1 MKNLAVSRQS
11 CRNLETL
18 ENEISCNL
26 KYSKISCTLNP
37 NNDDLYIA
45 LQRQLY
51 IIPSDP
57 NREIISVNINNEANN
72 KIIGLEY
79 TNITQQLYCAY
90 ENGDLI
96 TINID
101 SELECE
107 LVTQINGGLSCMKLS
122 PDHEILILVTPND
135 NVITMVSSF
144 DIISEIDLQESN
156 FGEKQ
161 FITVGWGK
169 KETQFHGSIGKAAAM
184 IKPVEINKND
194 TDDGLPRITWRGDGS
209 LFAVS
214 FIQKNNDIR
223 QFKIFNREGIL
234 QYTSEL
240 SNNMEESLSW
250 KPSGNLI
257 ATTQKLINKH
267 VVSLFEK
274 NGLKHREFLL
284 PFETKNVTVKEIFW
298 SPDSEILT
306 VWCEQDN
313 DNSILQLWIENNYY
327 WYLKQTFTFSIDN
340 PLLYGTWSSR
350 SNCGKTLILLTP
362 QNVLTYSFQWTI
374 NHSKG
379 QSLEDKATVAVIDGK
394 KALLTGFKIGIVP
407 PPMAHQTLELSE
419 PINAIV
425 FAPNVK
431 NIESWVDTNAFFCVL
446 HNNKLA
452 FFKCTDDS
460 NVLEYKN
467 ISTCEI
473 KWDVPT
479 FDSKNVIPIMQHF
492 LWFKENIIFSSI
504 SIDNQSI
511 LCIINVDLEKN
522 HVTVKQTHIMDGLI
536 EHIICSPNAD
546 EVFVIVE
553 GSVLKYKD
561 NEFDFIGIKI
571 PNFSYKVD
579 LIEIGTRHAIIS
591 LSHGNRLSIDSKEVA
606 NNITSFFLHSK
617 FLLLT
622 TSQHTLVCVTLDK
635 EGLEQLSKQDLTVK
649 PWENNMCEQSVND
662 LNIRR
667 IERGSFL
674 IIALPNDS
682 KTILQMPRGNL
693 ECIQPR
699 ALSLYIIGEHLKKC
713 EYFAAFD
720 LMKKQRINLNL
731 IYDYEPQ
738 IFLQNAKK
746 FVEDITNPQWLSL
759 FLSELQNED
768 VTSTI
773 YSNCYLNCKKQPE
786 SILQNG
792 NKVSLV
798 CNLLRSI
805 LEEKNNADFFVQ
817 PILISLVKNHEQQGL
832 EGALKKLKEIKGL
845 ESTESVRS
853 ISSEDALKYLLYL
866 VDVNVLFDTALGM
879 YDFELAM
886 LVASKSQKDPK
897 EYIPFLNN
905 LKKLDENFMK
915 YSIDIHL
922 KRYES
927 ALNNISKDTERFEE
941 CLNLIKNQNLYTNA
955 LKIFK
960 KDSKEYKEI
969 ARIYG
974 DYLLSKTKYK
984 EAAIMFH
991 KANDYANALKVYKLA
1006 ACWQEAIIIS
1016 ASLNLS
1022 PSELRILY
1030 KELQA
1035 RLYQDKR
1042 YLEAAQILILY
1053 LNDPEGAVAMLC
1065 EGKYWKDVLRIAT
1078 DVNRLDLI
1086 ETHIKPGIKEHI
1098 EYTMAQIIKNKEDF
1112 EKYKTRLTV
1121 VRIEMTNK
1129 QTRIYSE
1136 TLNDN
1141 SLISNNEINDFLSD
1155 TSSVTDSITSKG
1167 SRSSTTSK
1175 RSYRSSKNRRKQER
1189 KLLSMKEGSTFED
1202 LGLIRALHEIIT
1214 KTYKQK
1220 DEVDL
1225 LTQML
1230 LYFNDDEVAEKLQ
1243 DIMKS
1248 FLAIIES
1255 SKSKIWDKSAPTSL
1269 SLNEIDSI
1277 DICIS
1282 KKHQE
1287 TLMPQKLVEP
1297 HIMYPPEETVST
1309 GYLRI
1314 FSKE

>member
-1 MKNLAVSRQS
+1 M
-11 CRNLETL
+11 E
-18 ENEISCNL
+18 
-26 KYSKISCTLNP
+26 
-37 NNDDLYIA
+37 
-45 LQRQLY
+45 
-51 IIPSDP
+51 
-57 NREIISVNINNEANN
+57 
-72 KIIGLEY
+72 
-79 TNITQQLYCAY
+79 
-90 ENGDLI
+90 
-96 TINID
+96 
-101 SELECE
+101 
-107 LVTQINGGLSCMKLS
+107 
-122 PDHEILILVTPND
+122 
-135 NVITMVSSF
+135 
-144 DIISEIDLQESN
+144 
-156 FGEKQ
+156 
-161 FITVGWGK
+161 
-169 KETQFHGSIGKAAAM
+169 
-184 IKPVEINKND
+184 
-194 TDDGLPRITWRGDGS
+194 
-209 LFAVS
+209 
-214 FIQKNNDIR
+214 
-223 QFKIFNREGIL
+223 REGIL

-267 VVSLFEK
+267 VVSFFEK

-298 SPDSEILT
+298 SPDSDILT
-306 VWCEQDN
+306 VWSEEN
-313 DNSILQLWIENNYY
+313 NSIILQLWTEKNYY
-327 WYLKQTFTFSIDN
+327 WYLKQTFNFSIDN
-340 PLLYGTWSSR
+340 PLLYGTWSCR
-350 SNCGKTLILLTP
+350 TNCGKTLILLTP

-379 QSLEDKATVAVIDGK
+379 QSSKDKAVVAVIDGK
-394 KALLTGFKIGIVP
+394 KALLTGFKVGIIP

-431 NIESWVDTNAFFCVL
+431 STESLIDINAFFCVL

-452 FFKCTDDS
+452 FFKCSDDS

-467 ISTCEI
+467 ISMCEI

-479 FDSKNVIPIMQHF
+479 FDTKNVIPIMRHF
-492 LWFKENIIFSSI
+492 LWFKENTILSSI

-511 LCIINVDLEKN
+511 LCIINVDLEKDEA
-522 HVTVKQTHIMDGLI
+522 TVKQTHIMEGLI

-546 EVFVIVE
+546 EVFMVIE

-571 PNFSYKVD
+571 PTFSHKVD
-579 LIEIGTRHAIIS
+579 LLEIDTRYAIIS
-591 LSHGNRLSIDSKEVA
+591 LSHGNRLSIDSKEIA

-622 TSQHTLVCVTLDK
+622 TSQHTLVCVTLDN
-635 EGLEQLSKQDLTVK
+635 EGLEQLYKQDLTIK
-649 PWENNMCEQSVND
+649 PWENNICKQSVND

-713 EYFAAFD
+713 EYLAAFN
-720 LMKKQRINLNL
+720 LMRKQRINLNL
-731 IYDYEPQ
+731 IYDYEPL

-768 VTSTI
+768 VTCTI
-773 YSNCYLNCKKQPE
+773 YSNCYLKCKNQQE
-786 SILQNG
+786 SNG

-805 LEEKNNADFFVQ
+805 LEEKNNANYFIQ

-845 ESTESVRS
+845 ESKEFVQS

-886 LVASKSQKDPK
+886 LIASKSQKDPK

-905 LKKLDENFMK
+905 LKKLDGNFMK

-927 ALNNISKDTERFEE
+927 ALNNISKDTERFDE
-941 CLNLIKNQNLYTNA
+941 CLNLIKNQNLYTNG
-955 LKIFK
+955 LKIFQ

-974 DYLLSKTKYK
+974 DHLLSKNKYK
-984 EAAIMFH
+984 EAGIMYQ

-1006 ACWQEAIIIS
+1006 GCWQEAIIVS

-1022 PSELRILY
+1022 PSELCILY
-1030 KELQA
+1030 KELQK
-1035 RLYQDKR
+1035 RLYYDKR

-1053 LNDPEGAVAMLC
+1053 LNDPEGAVSLLC

-1078 DVNRLDLI
+1078 DANRIDLI
-1086 ETHIKPGIKEHI
+1086 ETHIKPGIQEHA
-1098 EYTMAQIIKNKEDF
+1098 EYTTAQIIKNKEDF
-1112 EKYKTRLTV
+1112 EKYKARLTV
-1121 VRIEMTNK
+1121 VRTEMINK
-1129 QTRIYSE
+1129 QTHIYDD

-1141 SLISNNEINDFLSD
+1141 ILMSNNGINDFLSD
-1155 TSSVTDSITSKG
+1155 ISSVTGSIISKG
-1167 SRSSTTSK
+1167 SQSSIISK

-1189 KLLSMKEGSTFED
+1189 KLLSMKEGSMFED
-1202 LGLIRALHEIIT
+1202 LGLMRALHEIIT

-1230 LYFNDDEVAEKLQ
+1230 LYFNDDEAAEKLQ

-1255 SKSKIWDKSAPTSL
+1255 SKSKIWDKSAPISL
-1269 SLNEIDSI
+1269 TFYEVNSI
-1277 DICIS
+1277 DDTCIS

-1287 TLMPQKLVEP
+1287 MFIPQKLVEP

-1309 GYLRI
+1309 GYLHI
-1314 FSKE
+1314 FSK

>member
-1 MKNLAVSRQS
+1 MKNLSVLRQS
-11 CRNLETL
+11 CRNLEAL
-18 ENEISCNL
+18 ESEILCNL
-26 KYSKISCTLNP
+26 KYSKILCTLNP
-37 NNDDLYIA
+37 NNDDLYIG
-45 LQRQLY
+45 LQDQLY

-57 NREIISVNINNEANN
+57 DSEITSVNINNEANN

-79 TNITQQLYCAY
+79 TNVTHQIYCAY
-90 ENGDLI
+90 ENGDLM

-101 SELECE
+101 SELDCE
-107 LVTQINGGLSCMKLS
+107 MVTQINGGLSCIKLS
-122 PDHEILILVTPND
+122 PDHEILTLITPND
-135 NVITMVSSF
+135 TVITMICSF
-144 DIISEIDLQESN
+144 DIISKVNLQESN
-156 FGEKQ
+156 FGVKQ

-184 IKPVEINKND
+184 IKSAEINKND

-214 FIQKNNDIR
+214 FIEKNNDIR

-267 VVSLFEK
+267 VVSFFEK

-298 SPDSEILT
+298 SPDSDILT
-306 VWCEQDN
+306 IWCEEN
-313 DNSILQLWIENNYY
+313 NSIILQLWTENNYY
-327 WYLKQTFTFSIDN
+327 WYLKQTFNFSIDN
-340 PLLYGTWSSR
+340 PLLYGTWSYR
-350 SNCGKTLILLTP
+350 TNCGKTLILLTP
-362 QNVLTYSFQWTI
+362 QNVLTYSFQWSI

-379 QSLEDKATVAVIDGK
+379 QSLKDKAVVAVIDGR
-394 KALLTGFKIGIVP
+394 KALLTGFKIGIIP

-431 NIESWVDTNAFFCVL
+431 STESLIDINAFFCVL

-452 FFKCTDDS
+452 FFKCSDDS

-467 ISTCEI
+467 ISMCEI

-479 FDSKNVIPIMQHF
+479 FDTKNVIPIMRHF
-492 LWFKENIIFSSI
+492 LWFKENTILSSI

-511 LCIINVDLEKN
+511 LCIINVDLEKDE
-522 HVTVKQTHIMDGLI
+522 VTVKQTHIMEGLI

-546 EVFVIVE
+546 EVFVVIE
-553 GSVLKYKD
+553 GSVLKYRD

-571 PNFSYKVD
+571 PTFSHKVD
-579 LIEIGTRHAIIS
+579 LLEIDTRYAIIS
-591 LSHGNRLSIDSKEVA
+591 LSHGNRLSIDSKEIA

-622 TSQHTLVCVTLDK
+622 TSQHTLVCVTLDN
-635 EGLEQLSKQDLTVK
+635 EGLEQLYKQDLTIK
-649 PWENNMCEQSVND
+649 PWENNICKQSVND

-674 IIALPNDS
+674 IIALSNDS

-713 EYFAAFD
+713 EYLAAFN
-720 LMKKQRINLNL
+720 LMRKQRINLNL
-731 IYDYEPQ
+731 IYDYEPI
-738 IFLQNAKK
+738 IFLQNAKR

-768 VTSTI
+768 VTRTI
-773 YSNCYLNCKKQPE
+773 YSNCYLNCKNQQA
-786 SILQNG
+786 SNG

-805 LEEKNNADFFVQ
+805 LEEKNNAYYFIQ

-845 ESTESVRS
+845 ESKEFVQS

-886 LVASKSQKDPK
+886 LIASKSQKDPK

-927 ALNNISKDTERFEE
+927 ALNNISKDTERFDE
-941 CLNLIKNQNLYTNA
+941 CLNLIKNQNLYING
-955 LKIFK
+955 LKIFQ

-974 DYLLSKTKYK
+974 DHLLSKNKYK
-984 EAAIMFH
+984 EAGIMYQ
-991 KANDYANALKVYKLA
+991 KANDYVNALKVYKLA
-1006 ACWQEAIIIS
+1006 ACWQEAIIVS

-1022 PSELRILY
+1022 PSELCILY
-1030 KELQA
+1030 KELQK
-1035 RLYQDKR
+1035 RLYYDKR

-1053 LNDPEGAVAMLC
+1053 LNDPEGAVSLLC

-1078 DVNRLDLI
+1078 DANRIDLI
-1086 ETHIKPGIKEHI
+1086 ETHIKPGIQEHA
-1098 EYTMAQIIKNKEDF
+1098 EYTTAQIIKNKEDF
-1112 EKYKTRLTV
+1112 EKYKARLIV
-1121 VRIEMTNK
+1121 VRTEMINK
-1129 QTRIYSE
+1129 QTHIYDD

-1141 SLISNNEINDFLSD
+1141 ILMSNNGINDFLSD
-1155 TSSVTDSITSKG
+1155 ISSVTGSIISKG
-1167 SRSSTTSK
+1167 SQSSIISK

-1189 KLLSMKEGSTFED
+1189 KLLSMKEGSMFED
-1202 LGLIRALHEIIT
+1202 LGLMRALHEIIT

-1255 SKSKIWDKSAPTSL
+1255 SKSKIWDKSAPISL
-1269 SLNEIDSI
+1269 TFYEVNSI
-1277 DICIS
+1277 DDTCIS
-1282 KKHQE
+1282 KKQQE
-1287 TLMPQKLVEP
+1287 TFIPQKLVEP

-1309 GYLRI
+1309 GYLHI
-1314 FSKE
+1314 FSK